1 MTSALA
7 APIWDGAEPLRVAT
21 SARPPVPVP
30 PTSDPAPPAP
40 SAIRKRSFVA
50 EMLPPFTAETD
61 AVPPKPAPPVL
72 PSPPPD
78 SAWSDA
84 RRRSIEPPSA
94 ARRAGPPVAAPA
106 VPAPPRLP
114 PKGSHV
120 RRAPPGPVGR
130 PPLVANGGRAER
142 RG

>member
-72 PSPPPD
+72 PSPPLD

-84 RRRSIEPPSA
+84 RRRVIEPPSA
-94 ARRAGPPVAAPA
+94 ARRADPPVDAPP
-106 VPAPPRLP
+106 VPAPPALP
-114 PKGSHV
+114 PNATAV
-120 RRAPPGPVGR
+120 MLAPPLPVTKPDDHLDGHKWVIQ
-130 PPLVANGGRAER
+130 L
-142 RG
+142 